1 MKKSLDEVLL
11 NTVVETRG
19 RATLFERRFSK
30 AFTMKRNKQKKKKTP
45 TGSETHP

>member
-11 NTVVETRG
+11 NTVVERRG

-30 AFTMKRNKQKKKKTP
+30 AFTMKRNKQKKKKKP
-45 TGSETHP
+45 NRF